1 MKISIITVS
10 YNSAAT
16 IEQTIL
22 SVVEQT
28 YANIEYIVIDAQS
41 SDGTLA
47 IIEKY
52 KDRISKVVSEKD
64 NGLYDALNKG
74 IDLASGDVIGILHSD
89 DFYLNNQVIKKY
101 ADLFSKENCDAV
113 YSDLYYVDK
122 FNTDQIVRKWKS
134 GNFSSKLF
142 VNGWMPPHP
151 TFFVKKQI
159 YNQYGKFNLDFK
171 TAADYELMLRFI
183 EKNKIKLTYLPEYT
197 IKMRVGGK
205 SNVSLQNRIKANR
218 EDRRAWKVNG
228 LRPRL
233 YTLFLKPL
241 RKIFQFILKSEK
253 NFVDKN
259 ES

>member
-1 MKISIITVS
+1 
-10 YNSAAT
+10 
-16 IEQTIL
+16 
-22 SVVEQT
+22 
-28 YANIEYIVIDAQS
+28 
-41 SDGTLA
+41 
-47 IIEKY
+47 
-52 KDRISKVVSEKD
+52 
-64 NGLYDALNKG
+64 
-74 IDLASGDVIGILHSD
+74 
-89 DFYLNNQVIKKY
+89 
-101 ADLFSKENCDAV
+101 
-113 YSDLYYVDK
+113 
-122 FNTDQIVRKWKS
+122 
-134 GNFSSKLF
+134 
-142 VNGWMPPHP
+142 MPPHP